1 MQPVRLLLLSLSFS
15 LRSKGLIILVGVAP
29 STGSVVWL
37 FCSIAVTVK
46 FHTPEAGIPSS
57 TWVPLDSLALLLRI
71 LLASGSA
78 CLIIPGARPLFWFS
92 DLFFHQHSST
102 SQSLVRS
109 WRDSSQPQPTAS
121 SWSRK
126 VSFTTEKMLHT
137 RSVSDPPLS
146 PTTLGPMES
155 FASLSRPT
163 TPSPAAPHNAQAY
176 VNRALPPLPPPTF
189 NPGAIPQPLNIRKS
203 KPPTLPLGPSAP
215 SRPVSNEAPPSRR
228 EARSVS
234 PLPTPS
240 TPVKAS
246 NPLHLSTISSNNSSP
261 AHTLKPRKSKKV
273 LQLMGHDID
282 VMNLVGVAPPE
293 PKREP
298 PLRSSRSIEGAPN
311 LNATTLLHL
320 PEESLIPV
328 LEDDDGRDSMS
339 SKKSSW
345 GPGSPHSA
353 SRISLGP
360 KHSVRRRRSARIFDQ
375 DDTGHLA
382 TQEPLM
388 SNLDLNDDEELLSE
402 EDMTMEEYHKFASEL
417 AHSSARKPSHEESR
431 PTTATQG
438 RRSSILSFTHSR
450 LRRKPTTSESR
461 HGRLGSSSSAEHASQ
476 APAPAAPE
484 AEGAV
489 PKSGWDSD
497 SESEEDR
504 TSRSIWPRGRS
515 SNKGRDSPASMT
527 RHDDDARGS
536 RGWAKGGLLNV
547 GKRRKD
553 PQTSRD
559 FGGVDEKSFA

>member
-1 MQPVRLLLLSLSFS
+1 
-15 LRSKGLIILVGVAP
+15 
-29 STGSVVWL
+29 
-37 FCSIAVTVK
+37 
-46 FHTPEAGIPSS
+46 
-57 TWVPLDSLALLLRI
+57 
-71 LLASGSA
+71 
-78 CLIIPGARPLFWFS
+78 
-92 DLFFHQHSST
+92 
-102 SQSLVRS
+102 
-109 WRDSSQPQPTAS
+109 
-121 SWSRK
+121 
-126 VSFTTEKMLHT
+126 MLHT

-176 VNRALPPLPPPTF
+176 MKRALPPLPPPPSAF
-189 NPGAIPQPLNIRKS
+189 NGGAIPPPLNIRKS
-203 KPPTLPLGPSAP
+203 KPPSLPLAPSAP
-215 SRPVSNEAPPSRR
+215 SSRPVSNEAPPRR
-228 EARSVS
+228 EVRSVS
-234 PLPTPS
+234 PLPAPS
-240 TPVKAS
+240 TPVKGA

-261 AHTLKPRKSKKV
+261 VHTLKPRKSKKV
-273 LQLMGHDID
+273 LQLMGLDVD
-282 VMNLVGVAPPE
+282 VMNAVGVAPPD
-293 PKREP
+293 PKRETA
-298 PLRSSRSIEGAPN
+298 LRSSRSLERAPN

-353 SRISLGP
+353 SRVPLSS
-360 KHSVRRRRSARIFDQ
+360 KQSVRRRRSARIFDQ

-382 TQEPLM
+382 IQETLI
-388 SNLDLNDDEELLSE
+388 SNLDLNDDEDEELLSE

-438 RRSSILSFTHSR
+438 RRSSILSLAHGR
-450 LRRKPTTSESR
+450 LRRKPTSASESR
-461 HGRLGSSSSAEHASQ
+461 HGHGRLGSSSSAEHPAQ

-484 AEGAV
+484 ENAV

-497 SESEEDR
+497 SDSEDDR

-515 SNKGRDSPASMT
+515 SNNKDNKDNKGRDSPASMT
-527 RHDDDARGS
+527 RHDDDQRGS

-553 PQTSRD
+553 QQQQASRD
-559 FGGVDEKSFA
+559 FGSVDERSFA

>member
-1 MQPVRLLLLSLSFS
+1 MW
-15 LRSKGLIILVGVAP
+15 GVAP
-29 STGSVVWL
+29 STGSVVWFFL
-37 FCSIAVTVK
+37 LHRCHCQ

-57 TWVPLDSLALLLRI
+57 TWVLLRSLALLLRI
-71 LLASGSA
+71 ACVGVCLSYYTRPIFGSSWRQPHPTA
-78 CLIIPGARPLFWFS
+78 GFWFLKV
-92 DLFFHQHSST
+92 LF
-102 SQSLVRS
+102 
-109 WRDSSQPQPTAS
+109 AA
-121 SWSRK
+121 
-126 VSFTTEKMLHT
+126 EKMLHT

-155 FASLSRPT
+155 FAALNRPT
-163 TPSPAAPHNAQAY
+163 TPLPAAPHNAQAY
-176 VNRALPPLPPPTF
+176 VARPLPPLPPPMF
-189 NPGAIPQPLNIRKS
+189 NPGAVPPPLNIRKS
-203 KPPTLPLGPSAP
+203 KPPSLPLGPSAP
-215 SRPVSNEAPPSRR
+215 SRPVSNEAPPPRR

-234 PLPTPS
+234 PLPAPS
-240 TPVKAS
+240 TPVKGS

-261 AHTLKPRKSKKV
+261 VHTLKPRKSKKV

-298 PLRSSRSIEGAPN
+298 VLRSSRSLEGAPN
-311 LNATTLLHL
+311 LANLTATTLLHL

-353 SRISLGP
+353 SRLPLGP
-360 KHSVRRRRSARIFDQ
+360 KHSVRRRRRSARIFDQ
-375 DDTGHLA
+375 DDTGHLT
-382 TQEPLM
+382 TQEDTTM

-402 EDMTMEEYHKFASEL
+402 DDMTMEEYHKFASEL
-417 AHSSARKPSHEESR
+417 ATSSVRKPSHEESR

-461 HGRLGSSSSAEHASQ
+461 HGRLGSSSSAENPPQ
-476 APAPAAPE
+476 APTTPAAPE
-484 AEGAV
+484 VEDV

-497 SESEEDR
+497 SDSEDDR

-527 RHDDDARGS
+527 RPDDDARGS

-547 GKRRKD
+547 GKRRKEQQQQHA
-553 PQTSRD
+553 PRD
-559 FGGVDEKSFA
+559 FGSVDERSFA

>member
-1 MQPVRLLLLSLSFS
+1 MVFAAPSPSLSIS
-15 LRSKGLIILVGVAP
+15 Y
-29 STGSVVWL
+29 
-37 FCSIAVTVK
+37 
-46 FHTPEAGIPSS
+46 AGTPSS
-57 TWVPLDSLALLLRI
+57 TWVPLDSLALLRRFARVGVRL
-71 LLASGSA
+71 SYYTYQV
-78 CLIIPGARPLFWFS
+78 RPLFWLS
-92 DLFFHQHSST
+92 ALFLHQHSVDRPISG
-102 SQSLVRS
+102 
-109 WRDSSQPQPTAS
+109 SSCRQPRPSAS
-121 SWSRK
+121 CVCWLPKR
-126 VSFTTEKMLHT
+126 VEFTTEKMLHT

-155 FASLSRPT
+155 FASLTRPT

-176 VNRALPPLPPPTF
+176 AKRPLPPLPPLPPPSF
-189 NPGAIPQPLNIRKS
+189 SPGAAPPPLNIRKS
-203 KPPTLPLGPSAP
+203 KPPSLPLGPGAP
-215 SRPVSNEAPPSRR
+215 SSEAPPPLPPPRR

-234 PLPTPS
+234 PLLYPQTPAKG
-240 TPVKAS
+240 P
-246 NPLHLSTISSNNSSP
+246 NPLHLATISSNKPSP
-261 AHTLKPRKSKKV
+261 AHTLKPRKSTKV

-298 PLRSSRSIEGAPN
+298 VPKSSRSSQGPPN
-311 LNATTLLHL
+311 LNSITLLHF

-353 SRISLGP
+353 SRDPLDP
-360 KHSVRRRRSARIFDQ
+360 EQTVRRRRSARIFDQ
-375 DDTGHLA
+375 DDSGHLA
-382 TQEPLM
+382 IQETLI
-388 SNLDLNDDEELLSE
+388 SNADVNDEEEMLSE

-431 PTTATQG
+431 PTPATPG
-438 RRSSILSFTHSR
+438 RRSSIMSFTHGR
-450 LRRKPTTSESR
+450 LRRKATSSEPR
-461 HGRLGSSSSAEHASQ
+461 HGRLGSSSSSEHPPLPPV
-476 APAPAAPE
+476 PALPE
-484 AEGAV
+484 AEDAAV

-497 SESEEDR
+497 SDSDGDR

-515 SNKGRDSPASMT
+515 SKNIHGRDSPASMT

-553 PQTSRD
+553 QLPAVPRD
-559 FGGVDEKSFA
+559 SGGVDERSFA